1 MSRLSLDYQKILCC
15 QHVLCSFSISSDSV
29 GLPRPVD
36 AVDKLCRHEVA
47 QILHTVRCSVYVV
60 VATFSVVTEAVGVF
74 HTQVQARVSGYEHR
88 LADEWSADL
97 KVLEPV
103 VDVIVGV
110 EGAD

>member
-29 GLPRPVD
+29 GLLRPVD
-36 AVDKLCRHEVA
+36 AEDKLCRHEVA

-74 HTQVQARVSGYEHR
+74 HTQVQALQSNQ
-88 LADEWSADL
+88 ADITKKPTEQ
-97 KVLEPV
+97 KHCNQ
-103 VDVIVGV
+103 VIKL
-110 EGAD
+110 